1 MAARRTAAA
10 VHVTQAPVT
19 DAPRLDVWLAQARSI
34 TRHAA
39 HTLIEAGLVSVN
51 GRRGRPGQRVHQRDV
66 VEVVEAAGGTDV
78 AGYAVGTPL
87 GSRRST
93 LGSPSAP
100 SSVRLASETPP
111 QHLSPPPPQRPSSPS
126 HPQDAETPPLN
137 VVYEDDW
144 LAVVDK
150 PAGMVV
156 HPAPGHPSGT
166 LADALKARGSAWS
179 LVGGEERAGI
189 VHRLDRDTSGLL
201 VVAKTEA
208 AHRALASQ
216 LRDHTLGRTYWAIVR
231 GGFSESSGTI
241 DAPIGRDPRNR
252 KRMAVVDR
260 GRPAITDF
268 SVVERLGDASLLE
281 IRLRTGRTHQVRV
294 HMAYIGHPVLGD
306 PVYGRGSTELLR
318 PALHA
323 TQLRFV
329 HPEDGVERR
338 FDSAPPPELVAYL
351 TGLRKRH
358 AR

>member
-10 VHVTQAPVT
+10 VHVTHAPVT
-19 DAPRLDVWLAQARSI
+19 DAPRLDVWLAHERTI

-39 HTLIEAGLVSVN
+39 HTLIAAGLVSVN
-51 GRRGRPGQRVHQRDV
+51 GRRGRPGQRVHQRDA
-66 VEVVEAAGGTDV
+66 VEVVDVPEAAAGTGVEGASRRRAGPLSERRASRELSGGTP
-78 AGYAVGTPL
+78 AGF
-87 GSRRST
+87 
-93 LGSPSAP
+93 
-100 SSVRLASETPP
+100 
-111 QHLSPPPPQRPSSPS
+111 RPRTQQQLS
-126 HPQDAETPPLN
+126 HPPHPKNPETAQLN
-137 VVYEDDW
+137 IVYEDDW

-329 HPEDGVERR
+329 HPEDGVERT